1 MKSKGGMQMALERYQ
16 GSPAGIRLSSST
28 RPQLNPLLGIPATKA
43 QAREAGELAIAW
55 GLASIFFGLVLLAML
70 PRP

>member
-1 MKSKGGMQMALERYQ
+1 MALERYN
-16 GSPAGIRLSSST
+16 GSPVEIRLSYPT
-28 RPQLNPLLGIPATKA
+28 RPQLNPLLGIPATTT

-70 PRP
+70 PKP